1 MDYPKAV
8 LFDLDDTLYDHL
20 QSARQGLIA
29 LSRRHP
35 ALLEVPIPVLEERY
49 SQALEQLHLQMLSG
63 DLTQTEAR
71 TRRMQQ
77 FFGSFQISLTD
88 EVALAEHEL
97 FRYDSD
103 QAFEFVQGAEEI
115 LRRLRELEMR
125 MAIVTNNLVSEQINK
140 LKQLGIEGYFDVVA
154 ISEEIGVSKPDPEI
168 FMITL
173 ERLGLQANDVVMV
186 GDSLKSD
193 ILGAQAVG
201 IRTVWLNRHS
211 DSPAHLPPGIAVID
225 QDFSEHKQAILQILD
240 YGREEAGHD

>member
-1 MDYPKAV
+1 MGYRLSTRSQKQTPFAPAMI
-8 LFDLDDTLYDHL
+8 LC
-20 QSARQGLIA
+20 GL
-29 LSRRHP
+29 
-35 ALLEVPIPVLEERY
+35 E
-49 SQALEQLHLQMLSG
+49 LEQLHLQMLSG

-140 LKQLGIEGYFDVVA
+140 LKFHI
-154 ISEEIGVSKPDPEI
+154 IS
-168 FMITL
+168 
-173 ERLGLQANDVVMV
+173 
-186 GDSLKSD
+186 KSW
-193 ILGAQAVG
+193 V
-201 IRTVWLNRHS
+201 NNKF
-211 DSPAHLPPGIAVID
+211 PPPP
-225 QDFSEHKQAILQILD
+225 ST
-240 YGREEAGHD
+240 